1 MREEDTSF
9 LWLPRQIKATSFHF
23 LTTFSG
29 NKTMAQAFQI
39 PTTLLSQDG
48 VEPAKGDSVEV
59 TVTATVDDVRD
70 GVASVTP
77 TAINGQEIPQ
87 EQAELDEAQMDERD
101 KRLASELDEAS
112 LTA

>member
-1 MREEDTSF
+1 
-9 LWLPRQIKATSFHF
+9 
-23 LTTFSG
+23 
-29 NKTMAQAFQI
+29 MAQIQI

-77 TAINGQEIPQ
+77 TALNGQEIPQ
-87 EQAELDEAQMDERD
+87 EQAVLDEEQMDERD
-101 KRLASELDEAS
+101 KRLAAELDEAS